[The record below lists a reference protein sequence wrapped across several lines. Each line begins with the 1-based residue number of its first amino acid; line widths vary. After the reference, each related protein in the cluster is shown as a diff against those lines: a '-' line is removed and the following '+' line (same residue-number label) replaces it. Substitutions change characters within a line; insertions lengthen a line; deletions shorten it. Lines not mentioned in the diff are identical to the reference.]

1 MKNNKEY
8 KYVMIVTSEDE
19 RYDSGEKDLSWFGEH
34 PWEGTLEKIIFGN
47 SFDELMGDG
56 HNEGLFQQTYEM
68 ETGKRLS
75 YGFLDPDTPR
85 EEIEEWEE
93 NYSPKKAN
101 GWKDL
106 VIEVAKESG
115 WDTTIKGANF
125 IFDTCTIDGVPYKF
139 TISNVMIGK
148 ELVNRIRKHYIK
160 FDISKETYKL
170 LDWDGRGDKK
180 KGVPTRYSMK
190 VMLNNVDEIENRI
203 KKLVDNLDIAI
214 KEWCEENRLLKK

>member
-1 MKNNKEY
+1 MKNNKEF
-8 KYVMIVTSEDE
+8 KYVMVVTAEDE
-19 RYDSGEKDLSWFGEH
+19 RYPNEKDLSYFGDH
-34 PWEGTLEKIIFGN
+34 PWEGKLEEIIFGN

-85 EEIEEWEE
+85 EEIEEWEKNHSSMNE
-93 NYSPKKAN
+93 ND
-101 GWKDL
+101 WKDI
-106 VIEVAKESG
+106 VIAVAKESG
-115 WDTTIKGANF
+115 WDTFISHNDF
-125 IFDTCTIDGVPYKF
+125 IFNTCTIDGVPYKF

-180 KGVPTRYSMK
+180 KGVPARYSMK
-190 VMLNNVDEIENRI
+190 VMLDNVDEIENRI

>member
-1 MKNNKEY
+1 MKNKEY
-8 KYVMIVTSEDE
+8 KYVMIVTEEDE
-19 RYDSGEKDLSWFGEH
+19 RYESGEKDLSYFGDH
-34 PWEGTLEKIIFGN
+34 PWDGKLEEIVFGN
-47 SFDELMGDG
+47 SFDELFGDG
-56 HNEGLFQQTYEM
+56 KHEGLFQQTYEM
-68 ETGKRLS
+68 ETGTRLS
-75 YGFLDPDTPR
+75 YGFLNPETPR
-85 EEIEEWEE
+85 EEIEEWEK
-93 NYSPKKAN
+93 NYSSKKAD

-106 VIEVAKESG
+106 VVEVAKESG
-115 WDTTIKGANF
+115 WDTFISHNDF
-125 IFDTCTIDGVPYKF
+125 IFNTCTIDGVPYKF